1 MQNILT
7 CEVELSD
14 RGLKKAVILAL
25 LKCPAWVQ
33 VNKALRPVGKSQVNS
48 MGNALFASSKNIIIQ
63 MKESCINIW
72 LIRDRNG

>member
-1 MQNILT
+1 MQKVLT
-7 CEVELSD
+7 FEVEVND

-25 LKCPAWVQ
+25 LKCPAWEQ
-33 VNKALRPVGKSQVNS
+33 VNKALRLVGESQVNS

-72 LIRDRNG
+72 LIRDRNS